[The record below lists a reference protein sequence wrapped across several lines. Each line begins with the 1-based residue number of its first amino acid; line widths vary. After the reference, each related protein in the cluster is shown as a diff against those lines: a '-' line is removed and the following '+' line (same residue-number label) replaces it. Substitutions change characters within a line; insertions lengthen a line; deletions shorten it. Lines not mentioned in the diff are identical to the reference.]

1 MVSLLTKLYF
11 LLIGLSQLPF
21 LYEIT
26 VLLHSTTS
34 FPLIYINY
42 SLGIIIIVTL
52 ICNLF
57 MLLDGYTKYASVLL
71 LVPVINVFIIPF
83 ISYKLT
89 SSKLLTGITFSLW
102 FSNLVFTLIS
112 NVPTTIYYGSG
123 KYFLDKFMVLDFL
136 SVASLI
142 IIGYCVIYKEKKI
155 SKNR

>member
-11 LLIGLSQLPF
+11 LMIVLSQLPF
-21 LYEIT
+21 LYEII

-34 FPLIYINY
+34 FPLIYLNY
-42 SLGIIIIVTL
+42 SLGIIIILIL
-52 ICNLF
+52 ICKLF

-71 LVPVINVFIIPF
+71 LVPVINVFLVPF

-89 SSKLLTGITFSLW
+89 SSRLLTGITFSLW

-112 NVPTTIYYGSG
+112 NIPTTVYYGSG
-123 KYFLDKFMVLDFL
+123 KYFLEQFTVLDFL
-136 SVASLI
+136 SVSSLI

-155 SKNR
+155 SKNA